1 MDRFKYE
8 QAVKVIEGW
17 NKPELQDCIKEIN
30 ASLNQ
35 NAKLKTKGTKQQLI
49 STLFNQLQITSK
61 DIKKR
66 NQLLDYGKNQQEA
79 LVEFPNICLIRV
91 NKTNI
96 ETNLKGIKNRPGTVH
111 PQDITKFCRLDISY
125 ENKIEFYYENTSKKY
140 ILVLNLVKRV
150 PVEGIVDTIKN
161 GKYISKEN
169 VLKKIKQSLQDSE
182 VVATSSLSH
191 CRITLPCRSN
201 QCNHVQ
207 CFDAYSFFKMNEQIP
222 TWTCPICYRILDSW
236 EDIVVDGQES
246 VTIEAD
252 GSWIKSKRSHK
263 NDASLAMVS
272 PVKKTK
278 LNQSRKQVYAIDSSD
293 SENDSSDMD
302 LESTDSSNNN
312 KILNNSNVSTGPV
325 FIDLTQSSDEETD
338 DKMTRTNKHVLLNA
352 PPKSNSKTIAK
363 LFNTTTAATKLELPL
378 PPLPS
383 IF

>member
-1 MDRFKYE
+1 P
-8 QAVKVIEGW
+8 
-17 NKPELQDCIKEIN
+17 NEIY
-30 ASLNQ
+30 Q
-35 NAKLKTKGTKQQLI
+35 I
-49 STLFNQLQITSK
+49 RLFCS
-61 DIKKR
+61 D
-66 NQLLDYGKNQQEA
+66 GKNQQEA

-182 VVATSSLSH
+182 VVATSSVISLKD
-191 CRITLPCRSN
+191 T
-201 QCNHVQ
+201 CNHVQ

-222 TWTCPICYRILDSW
+222 TWTCPISNTPV
-236 EDIVVDGQES
+236 EQEF

-312 KILNNSNVSTGPV
+312 RILNNSNVSTGPV
-325 FIDLTQSSDEETD
+325 FIDLTQSNISMNSNENDVNVFNIELF
-338 DKMTRTNKHVLLNA
+338 KKHVLLNA

>member
-182 VVATSSLSH
+182 VVATSSVISLKD
-191 CRITLPCRSN
+191 T
-201 QCNHVQ
+201 
-207 CFDAYSFFKMNEQIP
+207 MNEQVP

-236 EDIVVDGQES
+236 EDIVVDGQVNDTNFNES

>member
-1 MDRFKYE
+1 

-182 VVATSSLSH
+182 VVATSSVISLKD
-191 CRITLPCRSN
+191 T
-201 QCNHVQ
+201 CNHVQ

-222 TWTCPICYRILDSW
+222 TWTSNTPV
-236 EDIVVDGQES
+236 EQEF

-312 KILNNSNVSTGPV
+312 RILNNSNVSTGPV
-325 FIDLTQSSDEETD
+325 FIDLTQSSYQ
-338 DKMTRTNKHVLLNA
+338 NNY
-352 PPKSNSKTIAK
+352 NSMYNPNLQPYIRNDPNNFPHH
-363 LFNTTTAATKLELPL
+363 LFENNENLYNFDR
-378 PPLPS
+378 
-383 IF
+383 IQ